1 MKIISRI
8 LAMSSVLL
16 LLSSNAFSA
25 TTYEYPDSL
34 VATTYKPTIQE
45 INLCSDWA
53 CSTPFNM
60 FTGSQIINVTST
72 GVDSGGSF
80 SNLKIP
86 DSGTYGYIQLKL
98 SKTFVLD
105 GYGQLPVGVE
115 NAGDWCATN
124 NSGSSYATSAL
135 AAAAATTENSEL
147 NTGFFKAA
155 SDPRGNGIDALGKIK
170 YGTRADQ
177 TSIGGGYSDRVDG
190 TNTSDIN
197 AYTFVLRTDSLA
209 DTGFYMTTVL
219 QGGYDFGSN
228 TPPSIVNFGISIDK
242 MIKFKTSNCSSKGA
256 EPVFDFKIQ

>member
-1 MKIISRI
+1 
-8 LAMSSVLL
+8 MSSVLL

>member
-1 MKIISRI
+1 VKIISRI